1 MKTHIVV
8 LALILLVFPV
18 SAQTEQATAG
28 ITPDSP
34 LWHIDIAIERLT
46 EIATLNNEKR
56 IELQLKHADER
67 IAEAKVSQNP
77 DKAIEQYNKILNR
90 INIMESNKYS
100 TSQMIREKTLQHEA
114 TLETLHGVNISE
126 TIKQERML
134 RITTAQNEK
143 DIQETEQLWW
153 SGFAS
158 KHDIKSLESSILLKY
173 NIEMEDIHKYIPMGV
188 TQVTITQRDSSVVNE
203 YIIRHT
209 NDDITIMEGT
219 VRSPAQAYTFEIAD
233 VMEYEQKYGWVLGY
247 EN

>member
-1 MKTHIVV
+1 MKTIIL
-8 LALILLVFPV
+8 LALILLITP
-18 SAQTEQATAG
+18 AAATNGAG
-28 ITPDSP
+28 MITPDSP

-90 INIMESNKYS
+90 INMMESNKYS

-114 TLETLHGVNISE
+114 TLETLHGANVSE
-126 TIKQERML
+126 TIKQERIL

-173 NIEMEDIHKYIPMGV
+173 NIEMEDIHKYIPMGI
-188 TQVTITQRDSSVVNE
+188 TQVTITQRDGSVVNE